1 MRNRFARAPFL
12 ASLAAIAV
20 FGPQTAAAQNVSLNY
35 DSLSSMEE
43 PIAFEIDE
51 LTVELTGLVDLPVSF
66 NLDDNGP
73 QDDVEPGFV
82 GNFEVSAQMQLKNR
96 WRVGA
101 AYFGQYATDAT
112 AVFDNARDDY
122 TDNVAGFVGTSFGT
136 VLGGNVSGQVREQT
150 RRRRA
155 PGNAVLAFDNFYGGL
170 DDWGGAYVG
179 RFGPMV
185 LSATVD
191 ENGDFEAGGS
201 FQRPLG
207 RKDYR
212 FSLRVADSHFTSND
226 LTTRF
231 DTKGISAV
239 GEIVY
244 GSSLFDLGVGYEH
257 LDSPVIDVD
266 RWFLSAGARTKLGPL
281 SISAEGHYGKTAGD
295 SEKSAALGAA
305 YDLARGLS
313 VNLGLNYQ
321 EADINAGPVNLVS
334 ADSVQALASAR
345 FSF

>member
-1 MRNRFARAPFL
+1 MSIRPRRAPYL
-12 ASLAAIAV
+12 VAAITTGLLA
-20 FGPQTAAAQNVSLNY
+20 PAASAQDISLNY

-43 PIAFEIDE
+43 PIAFELDE
-51 LTVELTGLVDLPVSF
+51 ITVELSGLVDVPVAF
-66 NLDDNGP
+66 NLDNNGP
-73 QDDVEPGFV
+73 ADDVEPGFI
-82 GNFEVSAQMQLKNR
+82 GNFEVSAEVQLKNR

-101 AYFGQYATDAT
+101 AYFGQYATDANI
-112 AVFDNARDDY
+112 VFDNNEDY
-122 TDNVAGFVGTSFGT
+122 TDNVAGFIGTSFGT

-170 DDWGGAYVG
+170 DDWGGAYIG
-179 RFGPMV
+179 RFGPVV
-185 LSATVD
+185 LSAVVD
-191 ENGDFEAGGS
+191 EHGDFEAGGF

-212 FSLRVADSHFTSND
+212 FSLRVADSHFVSDD

-244 GSSLFDLGVGYEH
+244 GSSLFDIGAGYER
-257 LDSPVIDVD
+257 LDSTAIDVE
-266 RWFLSAGARTKLGPL
+266 RWFLSAGARTKVGPL
-281 SISAEGHYGKTAGD
+281 SLSAEGHYGKTAGD
-295 SEKSAALGAA
+295 SEKSAAIGAA

-321 EADINAGPVNLVS
+321 EADINAGLVNLVY